1 VPLIVNDRLTANTI
15 TVGESTGG
23 ITSSFKGYAQNKT
36 ISSPSDLY
44 QVLSGHKY
52 SSIRLAL
59 SASGYC
65 TMSLMKGQ
73 TTSVL
78 AKNSGA
84 FTVSK
89 WSGSLDGG
97 ATANTKVYWSA
108 NGPGVSPT
116 YTPTITSGNGK
127 KDLITF
133 VNVDDKIIGTIVQDF
148 R

>member
-1 VPLIVNDRLTANTI
+1 MSDRLTANSI

-23 ITSSFKGYAQNKT
+23 ITSSFKGYSQNKT

-59 SASGYC
+59 SASGFC

-78 AKNSGA
+78 VKNSGA

-97 ATANTKVYWSA
+97 ATAATKVYWSA

>member
-1 VPLIVNDRLTANTI
+1 VTSGALT
-15 TVGESTGG
+15 G
-23 ITSSFKGYAQNKT
+23 SFKGYAQNKT

-44 QVLSGHKY
+44 QVLLGHKN

-59 SASGYC
+59 SASGFC

-78 AKNSGA
+78 VKNSGA

-97 ATANTKVYWSA
+97 NTANTKIYWSA
-108 NGPGVSPT
+108 NGPGVSPL
-116 YTPTITSGNGK
+116 YIPPITSVNGA

-133 VNVDDKIIGTIVQDF
+133 VNADDKIFGTIVQDF